1 MNMTMKVK
9 ILDCTDCSLHETRKN
24 IVFGRGP
31 VPCDIMLV
39 GEAPG
44 ANEDKEGLPFI
55 GASGKMLELFLEE
68 AGITREDVYIT
79 NVVKCRPPGN
89 RIPWHE
95 ERIACKGFL
104 DAEILAVN
112 PRKILVLGKT
122 ALLSFKDGNYPKH
135 AEPYEFNGRTIW
147 PMYHPAYALYSHYR
161 LPQMLE
167 EYERALMS

>member
-1 MNMTMKVK
+1 MV
-9 ILDCTDCSLHETRKN
+9 DCTECDLHKTRKN
-24 IVFGRGP
+24 IVHGQGP
-31 VPCDIMLV
+31 VPCSTMLV

-68 AGITREDVYIT
+68 AGITREEVYIT

-89 RIPWHE
+89 RIPWHD
-95 ERIACKGFL
+95 ERVACKRHL

-112 PRKILVLGKT
+112 PDKILILGKT
-122 ALLSFKDGNYPKH
+122 ALLSFRNPKEH
-135 AEPYEFNGRTIW
+135 KEHGVPYEFNGRTIW
-147 PMYHPAYALYSHYR
+147 PMYHPAYSLYAHYR

-167 EYERALMS
+167 EYKKALMS